1 MFLLL
6 SDGLVIKPQSF
17 LQECL
22 HSQALTY
29 KMHPVLFKL
38 FHFTPGA
45 KSTIT
50 WAPLPFTLAPS
61 VLCLLVILSESPLG
75 ISFRATWMRENRL
88 YRGMERISTA
98 SWKLMFLMSLQRC
111 YENVKQLNI
120 DTLRNGEKKN
130 FKKWDKQKPGTVKE
144 LISNLQ
150 AGKVWPSV
158 QRDTRTKFCNIRL
171 LQKLY

>member
-1 MFLLL
+1 MFSLL

-17 LQECL
+17 QQECL

-29 KMHPVLFKL
+29 KMHPVLLKL
-38 FHFTPGA
+38 FHFTTGA

-61 VLCLLVILSESPLG
+61 ILCLLVILSESPLG
-75 ISFRATWMRENRL
+75 ISFMATWMRENKL

-98 SWKLMFLMSLQRC
+98 SWKLMFLMRLQVC
-111 YENVKQLNI
+111 YENIKQLNI
-120 DTLRNGEKKN
+120 DTLRNGEKKTLKN
-130 FKKWDKQKPGTVKE
+130 ETNKNQEQLEF
-144 LISNLQ
+144 ISNLQ
-150 AGKVWPSV
+150 AGKVWPSA
-158 QRDTRTKFCNIRL
+158 QRETRTKFCSIRL